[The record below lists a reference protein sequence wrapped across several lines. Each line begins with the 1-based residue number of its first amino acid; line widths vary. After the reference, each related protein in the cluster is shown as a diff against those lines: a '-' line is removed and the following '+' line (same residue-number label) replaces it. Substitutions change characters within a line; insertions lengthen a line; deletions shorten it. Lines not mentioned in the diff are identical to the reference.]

1 MICCFS
7 ELPVHLLLKQV
18 REKIANKKK
27 KQFLRK
33 TLFLKWL
40 QHNNNIL

>member
-27 KQFLRK
+27 TIFKK
-33 TLFLKWL
+33 DTFLKMATT
-40 QHNNNIL
+40 